1 MIATANEAAARR
13 SVWVIIFGLFMI
25 AVGTYLVVPFFTIY
39 LRETLGLTA
48 VQIGM
53 ALTAKLVSSYG
64 LTMVGGMLSDRYGA
78 RATMTVGLLIRA
90 FSYVGIATAAGL
102 MSVIVWSVVM
112 GIGGA
117 LYLPASKT
125 AMATLAGSQ
134 DRVKLFSM
142 RNTANNL
149 GVSIGPLLGVVALFG
164 NARTVFYIAALTY
177 VLFAFLTMFLVSA
190 PPGERSFKA
199 RPLNWRIFK
208 WLAFDVRMLYLEFII
223 GFFMFLYVQM
233 ELTMPLHAKQHF
245 GSWAVSLL
253 FTANAIT
260 VVCLQ
265 VPLSTFLARR
275 FAASVTVTLGLVGMA
290 LGLLLMA
297 LSQSLPVFLAAIVI
311 FTMGEVTI
319 DPRIDAET
327 SDMVPP
333 GTIGTALGI
342 LGAMN
347 ALGGTLGN
355 MVGGAIY
362 SRAAEAGDAAAY
374 WIWLGVAAVVGAVLV
389 LVVGSLLEVPVE
401 ESD

>member
-1 MIATANEAAARR
+1 
-13 SVWVIIFGLFMI
+13 
-25 AVGTYLVVPFFTIY
+25 
-39 LRETLGLTA
+39 
-48 VQIGM
+48 
-53 ALTAKLVSSYG
+53 
-64 LTMVGGMLSDRYGA
+64 
-78 RATMTVGLLIRA
+78 
-90 FSYVGIATAAGL
+90 
-102 MSVIVWSVVM
+102 
-112 GIGGA
+112 
-117 LYLPASKT
+117 
-125 AMATLAGSQ
+125 
-134 DRVKLFSM
+134 
-142 RNTANNL
+142 
-149 GVSIGPLLGVVALFG
+149 
-164 NARTVFYIAALTY
+164 
-177 VLFAFLTMFLVSA
+177 
-190 PPGERSFKA
+190 
-199 RPLNWRIFK
+199 
-208 WLAFDVRMLYLEFII
+208 
-223 GFFMFLYVQM
+223 
-233 ELTMPLHAKQHF
+233 MPLHAKQHF